1 MALSHGLC
9 FGSRQLTTLT
19 PSPPSLMRRLCLPS
33 HLLTSLEICQLLA
46 LSQMRSRTFLPIASS
61 FSKLHSTNRVVGG
74 YRAYRP
80 PIDEAHPRLIYSRQ
94 VESVAAYG
102 LRLGVFLCDRTL
114 DEAKRL
120 SVGAPG
126 TQGRQGHPAPPA
138 FVLEAGGPLGIGI
151 GDFHQPVAPPF
162 FRSYKGSGEVIHSL
176 ARIHRTPSTRDK
188 VARMVSPETCSSVRP
203 RSEAASAAISKVLQ
217 RLDSYPNSLGERWSI
232 SLKASAL
239 FRSNASR
246 VFLGR
251 EDFASRASRPLSLK
265 SWMASRTVCEAHPRF
280 KAILGA
286 RSPLELAKSICERR
300 MVKVSVERSPFWRL
314 SRSSS
319 DNERTKIGVFMNVT
333 VTRQP
338 KPILKMH

>member
-33 HLLTSLEICQLLA
+33 HLLTSLEICQLA

-120 SVGAPG
+120 SVCAPG
-126 TQGRQGHPAPPA
+126 TQGRQRHPAPPA

-151 GDFHQPVAPPF
+151 GDFHQSRSRLLFFFRRGDRGRLSTAWPSSTAPPA
-162 FRSYKGSGEVIHSL
+162 L
-176 ARIHRTPSTRDK
+176 ATKWPGW
-188 VARMVSPETCSSVRP
+188 SPR
-203 RSEAASAAISKVLQ
+203 
-217 RLDSYPNSLGERWSI
+217 
-232 SLKASAL
+232 
-239 FRSNASR
+239 
-246 VFLGR
+246 
-251 EDFASRASRPLSLK
+251 
-265 SWMASRTVCEAHPRF
+265 
-280 KAILGA
+280 
-286 RSPLELAKSICERR
+286 
-300 MVKVSVERSPFWRL
+300 
-314 SRSSS
+314 
-319 DNERTKIGVFMNVT
+319 
-333 VTRQP
+333 
-338 KPILKMH
+338 KPAP